1 MIALRGGV
9 GNRIIRTDTVLEMIA
24 AFRVHRQAA
33 RRFQSERC
41 PQ

>member
-1 MIALRGGV
+1 MMAFRV
-9 GNRIIRTDTVLEMIA
+9 GIGDRIIRTDTVLETIA
-24 AFRVHRQAA
+24 GFRVHRQAV